1 MTHLNLFAEFK
12 RSDTGFSLLS
22 LEEVALDDEPAKP
35 ANLNEAFKKPGTNI
49 ALRRV
54 PTVRFAEGTKGP
66 SNTRGPPQIR
76 KMSCVDEV
84 PKESKWQGLIKCFRN
99 FWNFKSK
106 TSKVQEIKV

>member
-1 MTHLNLFAEFK
+1 MIHLNLFAEFK

-22 LEEVALDDEPAKP
+22 LEEVPLDDEPVKP
-35 ANLNEAFKKPGTNI
+35 VNLNDAFKKPGTNI
-49 ALRRV
+49 ALRRAS
-54 PTVRFAEGTKGP
+54 TVRFAGETKGP

-76 KMSCVDEV
+76 KMSCVDEA
-84 PKESKWQGLIKCFRN
+84 PKESRWQGLIKGFRN